1 MAAHFA
7 LEAELIAQGLGP
19 VAGIDE
25 VGRGPLAGPV
35 CVAAVV
41 LDPADLP
48 DGLDDSKKLS
58 ARRRAALFE
67 EICARALAV
76 SVTLAP
82 AAEID
87 ALNIRGATLAC
98 MSRAAHGLVVAPRFA
113 LVDGRDLPGLPCPGR
128 AVIGGDATSLS
139 IAAASIVAKTTRD
152 RLMARLDIFHPGYGF
167 QAHAGYPTAAH
178 RAALKALGP
187 CREHRRSFAPVR
199 EALSCA
205 PVRELGR
212 DGVGVADGAA

>member
-1 MAAHFA
+1 MAAHFE
-7 LEAELIAQGLGP
+7 LEAELIAQGFGP

-82 AAEID
+82 AVEID
-87 ALNIRGATLAC
+87 AVNIRGATLAC
-98 MSRAAHGLVVAPRFA
+98 MSRAARSLSLAPGFA
-113 LVDGRDLPGLPCPGR
+113 LVDGRDLPKLPCRGR
-128 AVIGGDATSLS
+128 AVIAGDAISLS

-167 QAHAGYPTAAH
+167 KAHAGYPTASH
-178 RAALKALGP
+178 RAALETLGP
-187 CREHRRSFAPVR
+187 CREHRRSYAPVLEVLR
-199 EALSCA
+199 
-205 PVRELGR
+205 R
-212 DGVGVADGAA
+212 DGVGVADGAR

>member
-1 MAAHFA
+1 MAAHFE
-7 LEAELIAQGLGP
+7 LEAALIAQGLGP

-48 DGLDDSKKLS
+48 DGLDDSKKIS
-58 ARRRAALFE
+58 ARRREVLFD
-67 EICARALAV
+67 EICARARAI
-76 SVTLAP
+76 SVTLGP

-98 MSRAAHGLVVAPRFA
+98 MSRAARGLVLAPGFA

-128 AVIGGDATSLS
+128 AVIGGDAISLS
-139 IAAASIVAKTTRD
+139 IAAASIVAKIMRD
-152 RLMARLDIFHPGYGF
+152 RLMARLDDFHPGYGF
-167 QAHAGYPTAAH
+167 KAHAGYPTATH
-178 RAALKALGP
+178 RSALAALGP
-187 CREHRRSFAPVR
+187 CREHRRSYAPVR
-199 EALSCA
+199 EAF
-205 PVRELGR
+205 RR
-212 DGVGVADGAA
+212 DGGRR